1 LPYDLE
7 SMHVSLLIDGIPPD
21 RTHSGQRAYRHSP
34 NADPLAPQ
42 RRASWRDPQRIP
54 LREPFGIRV
63 VLGRTKPAFEGYGAI
78 DPIIEV
84 LVDVGMIDL
93 TPDFGRPSLS

>member
-1 LPYDLE
+1 MGSRPT
-7 SMHVSLLIDGIPPD
+7 GP
-21 RTHSGQRAYRHSP
+21 T
-34 NADPLAPQ
+34 
-42 RRASWRDPQRIP
+42 RASALTATPRMRIRWLRSAGLHGAIPSDIP